1 MGTFT
6 ALVAPFPLTSPI
18 PAATSVPGLIN
29 NDHLSI
35 EHDLSRNPDQI
46 TRWNQYIST
55 IKDEVLAAELGARGK
70 ASELEEAVLGTKLST
85 PEGRLGLQRLTD
97 VYERAIKQFPR
108 SFRLWKEYLAVRS
121 SYVLGKA
128 GKPLKLEAPKKKR
141 GDDGQGRS
149 MVEWLEAGK
158 GEVEELQEGERDVE
172 SEWAG
177 GLDGVVGWEEWRSLA
192 AAHERAL
199 MWLPTV
205 RSFLCG
211 YAGQYADY
219 SRPQMPR
226 LWLSYLTLF
235 THPSCPAALSHSHA
249 RKTFD
254 RALRSLPPSLHERI
268 WHVYLPWSES
278 IGGETAIRV
287 WRRYLLVRTSS
298 F

>member
-18 PAATSVPGLIN
+18 PTANSVPGLIN
-29 NDHLSI
+29 HEHLSI

-55 IKDEVLAAELGARGK
+55 IKDEVLSAELGARGK
-70 ASELEEAVLGTKLST
+70 ASELEEAVLGIKLST

-121 SYVLGKA
+121 TYILGKA

-172 SEWAG
+172 SEWSGA
-177 GLDGVVGWEEWRSLA
+177 LDGVVGWEEWRSLA

-205 RSFLCG
+205 RSV
-211 YAGQYADY
+211 
-219 SRPQMPR
+219 
-226 LWLSYLTLF
+226 
-235 THPSCPAALSHSHA
+235 
-249 RKTFD
+249 
-254 RALRSLPPSLHERI
+254 PPLHQLE
-268 WHVYLPWSES
+268 YES
-278 IGGETAIRV
+278 
-287 WRRYLLVRTSS
+287 
-298 F
+298 